1 VAIVSLHYSVEAD
14 VALGSRAMRH
24 LMILRHAKT
33 ERDSPSG
40 NDRDRRLTERG
51 REDAPTLG
59 RYIAANRIV
68 PQCVLVSP
76 ATRARETWDLLKD
89 ELPKQPRHEMIEQL
103 YGADTAELLHIVR
116 AGQQLAG
123 GAADRLM
130 IVGHNPGL
138 HEFALALTWSGD
150 SKSTKDSLTKD
161 SASHRAL
168 ADNLPTSGL
177 AIISFAID
185 DWADVSFG
193 RGRLER
199 LVSPALL
206 REES

>member
-1 VAIVSLHYSVEAD
+1 
-14 VALGSRAMRH
+14 MRH

-40 NDRDRRLTERG
+40 HDRDRRLTERG

-76 ATRARETWDLLKD
+76 ATRARETWELLKD
-89 ELPKQPRHEMIEQL
+89 ELPKQPRHEMVEQL

-116 AGQQLAG
+116 AAQQLAG
-123 GAADRLM
+123 AGAADRLM

-150 SKSTKDSLTKD
+150 GKSTKVSSTKDSSTKD

-177 AIISFAID
+177 AMISFAID